1 MLLGQFCVHTGNGST
16 KLNQGLHGL
25 IDWFCK
31 LLAQDMKIGLCHRMM
46 GVNVVVVLH
55 LVQNLAF

>member
-1 MLLGQFCVHTGNGST
+1 MHTGNGST